1 MGQPPPA
8 PPPGRYPPPPGG
20 YPSGPPPG
28 FPAGPPGGVPGRP
41 GWPPTPAYQY
51 HYSPARR
58 RSGGA
63 GAGVV
68 VALGFV
74 AFIFVCGIV
83 ASKAMSTGGTTT
95 SPGSSGSRG
104 APIASSTGV
113 GPGGGSTRAAPGGGS
128 SGGTSANGS
137 TGTAPPATA
146 TRIYGIGPLTGYG
159 CRGRLIAPGVPSSF
173 AAFLN
178 ATTDCLDQ
186 TWSTAFRRA
195 GVPFSPPLRVF
206 WTQPGRSPCG
216 DYPAPGAAA
225 FYCPLNHAMYIGVTH
240 AQEAAAGLPVRF
252 NVAYGREVAH
262 EYGHHVQDEAGI
274 LEYSHEARTQAAT
287 LDERNAITRRSELQ
301 AQCLAGAFM
310 AAVRPSFP
318 VTNTQ
323 WQVALRDSYGRG
335 DDPDEPDHRDHGSRR
350 HYAGWLNLAFIRGST
365 GVCDTWSAPAIQ
377 IS

>member
-8 PPPGRYPPPPGG
+8 PPPGLYPPPPAPQGG
-20 YPSGPPPG
+20 FPGGGGQGWRPMPPP
-28 FPAGPPGGVPGRP
+28 A
-41 GWPPTPAYQY
+41 PAYQY
-51 HYSPARR
+51 HYSPVRR
-58 RSGGA
+58 RTGGA

-74 AFIFVCGIV
+74 AFIFICGIV
-83 ASKAMSTGGTTT
+83 ATKALSTGGATS
-95 SPGSSGSRG
+95 SPGSPG
-104 APIASSTGV
+104 APGAPAPSSTAA
-113 GPGGGSTRAAPGGGS
+113 GPGTGSTQAAPGGGRSSRTTSAGGS
-128 SGGTSANGS
+128 SG
-137 TGTAPPATA
+137 TAQAA
-146 TRIYGIGPLTGYG
+146 AAGRIYRVGPLTGYD
-159 CRGRLIAPGVPSSF
+159 CRGRAIAPGVPSSF

-186 TWSTAFRRA
+186 TWSAAFREA

-240 AQEAAAGLPVRF
+240 AQEAAAGLPVRY
-252 NVAYGREVAH
+252 NVAYAREVAH

-274 LEYSHEARTQAAT
+274 LAASHEARTRAAT
-287 LDERNAITRRSELQ
+287 LAERNAVTRRSELQ
-301 AQCLAGAFM
+301 AQCLAGTFM

-323 WQVALRDSYGRG
+323 WRVALRDSYGRG
-335 DDPDEPDHRDHGSRR
+335 DDPAAPDRRDHGSRR
-350 HYAGWLNLAFIRGST
+350 HYAGWLNLAFVRAST
-365 GVCDTWSAPAIQ
+365 GVCDTWSASPAQ
-377 IS
+377 VS

>member
-1 MGQPPPA
+1 
-8 PPPGRYPPPPGG
+8 
-20 YPSGPPPG
+20 
-28 FPAGPPGGVPGRP
+28 V
-41 GWPPTPAYQY
+41 
-51 HYSPARR
+51 RR

-63 GAGVV
+63 GTGVV

-83 ASKAMSTGGTTT
+83 ASKAFSTSGTTS
-95 SPGSSGSRG
+95 SPGSPG
-104 APIASSTGV
+104 APVASSTAA
-113 GPGGGSTRAAPGGGS
+113 GPGTGSTQAAPGGGRS
-128 SGGTSANGS
+128 SGTTSAGGS
-137 TGTAPPATA
+137 PGTAQTA
-146 TRIYGIGPLTGYG
+146 AAGRLYGIGPLTGYS
-159 CRGRLIAPGVPSSF
+159 CRGHAIAPGVPSSF

-178 ATTDCLDQ
+178 TTTDCLDR

-206 WTQPGRSPCG
+206 WAQPGRSPCG

-240 AQEAAAGLPVRF
+240 AQEAAAGLPVRY
-252 NVAYGREVAH
+252 NVAYAREVAH

-274 LEYSHEARTQAAT
+274 LTAGHEARTQAAT

-301 AQCLAGAFM
+301 AQCLAGTFM

-335 DDPDEPDHRDHGSRR
+335 DDPAEPDHRDHGSRR

-365 GVCDTWSAPAIQ
+365 GVCDTWSATSSQ